1 MEKFI
6 NYNTTSE
13 LHKELTNI
21 VLLCLEE
28 SSSYYYCYC
37 NEETGDCDL
46 CDLIEFLANIDD
58 ENLMDG
64 FPPRKFLQLNY
75 NKRDKLEEF
84 SSKILAF
91 FQKIEMNNERCLDFF
106 KKRYHWSVKDI
117 RNGTSHSL
125 TLEEVI
131 ENEKETI
138 DANPDFY
145 LKATEAT

>member
-37 NEETGDCDL
+37 NEETGNCDL

-84 SSKILAF
+84 SSKILPF

-106 KKRYHWSVKDI
+106 
-117 RNGTSHSL
+117 
-125 TLEEVI
+125 
-131 ENEKETI
+131 
-138 DANPDFY
+138 
-145 LKATEAT
+145 